1 MNNMRKRAMA
11 QFPIILLTLVSI
23 IQALALEL
31 VWGVIIEADYLW
43 ALTLNAL
50 VAWGTISVTLLCIL
64 QIWVLYSTMVIG
76 FTWRPSLR
84 DSILPFFLG
93 LQEFVL
99 ISFIGPSFSALWL
112 YVLATMFLFANYIAH
127 LTFRRARSEPENAA
141 FFRSRSP
148 ATWRDFIVPFAIIAS
163 FILFGVLHT
172 ALGSPNWLAL
182 ISIVFANLA
191 LVMQMY
197 GSRNLWRA
205 ILDSEE

>member
-99 ISFIGPSFSALWL
+99 ISFIGPTFSALWL

-127 LTFRRARSEPENAA
+127 LTFRRARSERKRSILSLA
-141 FFRSRSP
+141 F
-148 ATWRDFIVPFAIIAS
+148 TC
-163 FILFGVLHT
+163 
-172 ALGSPNWLAL
+172 
-182 ISIVFANLA
+182 NLA
-191 LVMQMY
+191 
-197 GSRNLWRA
+197 
-205 ILDSEE
+205 